1 MGEGSSVCLKAMT
14 EGAHIMKYLKEGYKD
29 CCRSKN
35 ILIYKFVAVRVLHSL
50 FINPNHCDFLIM
62 SLHYY

>member
-1 MGEGSSVCLKAMT
+1 MGCGGVGEGSTVCLKAMT
-14 EGAHIMKYLKEGYKD
+14 EGAQYLKEGYKD

-35 ILIYKFVAVRVLHSL
+35 IYKFVAVRVLHSL
-50 FINPNHCDFLIM
+50 FINPYQCDFLIM